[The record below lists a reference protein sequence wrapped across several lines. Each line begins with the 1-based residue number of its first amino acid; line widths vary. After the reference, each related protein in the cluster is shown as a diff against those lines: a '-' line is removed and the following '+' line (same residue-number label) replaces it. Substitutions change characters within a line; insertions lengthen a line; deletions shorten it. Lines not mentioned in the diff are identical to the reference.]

1 MGKAHA
7 IPKGLIFKL
16 YFMYISCPVE
26 ENIFKRERNEHV
38 FSLSFCRTY
47 IYLWVADMQGAVL
60 WESVLING
68 QKVTDP

>member
-1 MGKAHA
+1 MNM
-7 IPKGLIFKL
+7 F
-16 YFMYISCPVE
+16 
-26 ENIFKRERNEHV
+26 